1 MYYRECAAPLMYYRE
16 CAAPLMYYRECAA
29 PLMYYRECAAPLMYY
44 RECAAPLMYYREC
57 AAPLMYYRE
66 CAAPLMY
73 YRECAA
79 PLMYY
84 RECAA
89 PLMYYRE
96 CAAPL
101 MYYRECAAPLMYYRE
116 CAAPLMY
123 YRECAAPLM
132 YYRECAAPLMYYREC
147 AAPLMYYRECA
158 APLMYYRECA
168 APLMY
173 YRECAA
179 PLMYYRECAA
189 PLMYYRECAAPLMYY
204 RECAAPLMYYRE
216 CAAPLMYY
224 RECAA
229 PLMYYRECAAPL
241 MYYRECA
248 APLMYYRECAAPLM
262 YYRECAAP
270 LMYYREC
277 AAPLMYYLCL
287 STVDRRSRDR
297 FIDSN
302 NQIAALVERFKV
314 EGGPFRKYAGPIES
328 DPQDHKVPLF
338 SYGQPGVISVML
350 TLFWRSYSLML
361 PNNRAGAQDFFL
373 RLLLLPSYFFLLWNF
388 YFPLQSTQRS
398 FQTRGGLVFNCVVG
412 TAFLAAAATA
422 TTFSGHRTRYY
433 HEARSGLYRGP
444 LFLVSYFCFAAPI
457 AFLSVMAASAIVFFG
472 LGLTTEGR
480 DPGATDPDWLGWLL
494 FGSVLWAAWGFVE
507 QQTIALMLIV
517 RSSYCAASASVALTS
532 AYLLVGAATLRS
544 LVGIPDWLY
553 YLSHVNVFKF
563 AAAALQQQLLWQQ
576 LPSLPVNET
585 ITCPDNNAEFGCR
598 YRNGTYYLLER
609 YHVFQGGVD
618 LDRQD
623 LDFFTNV
630 GFSFIFYAGMLI
642 GNLVLYLIPLP
653 AFIKTKFR
661 E

>member
-1 MYYRECAAPLMYYRE
+1 MMPPSDYTLELASVYHTGPVEPGSCVQKVLGNVPTGVILKEVSLQVHSGELMAILGSKGSGKRALLEVVSRRAQGPTRGQILLRKLPMSLRFFQESCGYVSHSTQLLEALTARQTLTYAARLSLSSDISRSMLNSRVVQVLADLALTQVTNHFVHQLTPSEYRRLVIATQIIKDPLVLLLDE
-16 CAAPLMYYRECAA
+16 PAWGLDPLNTYLLISILSNHAKKYGRIVVITMEKPRSDIFPFLDRVTYLCLGDVVYTGSTR
-29 PLMYYRECAAPLMYY
+29 LMLDYFRGIGFPCPEL
-44 RECAAPLMYYREC
+44 EN
-57 AAPLMYYRE
+57 
-66 CAAPLMY
+66 
-73 YRECAA
+73 
-79 PLMYY
+79 
-84 RECAA
+84 
-89 PLMYYRE
+89 
-96 CAAPL
+96 
-101 MYYRECAAPLMYYRE
+101 
-116 CAAPLMY
+116 
-123 YRECAAPLM
+123 
-132 YYRECAAPLMYYREC
+132 
-147 AAPLMYYRECA
+147 
-158 APLMYYRECA
+158 
-168 APLMY
+168 
-173 YRECAA
+173 
-179 PLMYYRECAA
+179 
-189 PLMYYRECAAPLMYY
+189 
-204 RECAAPLMYYRE
+204 
-216 CAAPLMYY
+216 
-224 RECAA
+224 
-229 PLMYYRECAAPL
+229 
-241 MYYRECA
+241 
-248 APLMYYRECAAPLM
+248 
-262 YYRECAAP
+262 
-270 LMYYREC
+270 
-277 AAPLMYYLCL
+277 PLMYYLCL